1 VAADD
6 PDEIDDVL
14 GDHPGRCDELVP
26 GGVERDADTE
36 LFPTWLRRVAISGA
50 GDHRDE

>member
-26 GGVERDADTE
+26 GGVERDAETGPVRVEATPSDRGIDDRDT
-36 LFPTWLRRVAISGA
+36 
-50 GDHRDE
+50 